1 MKLSSMT
8 DEYIKSLEDL
18 ISYLD
23 KKNTN
28 ISFESETID
37 STLSLGEPLLE
48 TLNKI
53 ILNTNHVD
61 NNNLNTHNHSQEDF
75 VTKKLL
81 LEKKQDL
88 VKNKI
93 VDLSSNKWN
102 WNIVTG
108 EVLFSSNWCKS
119 LGYECSEIKPHV
131 DSWKNLVHPDDLSQ
145 TFSQLNAHFE
155 GKKSV
160 YVVKNRLKMK
170 NGKWRNNIDAGRVVE
185 RNEQNNPI
193 RMEGVD
199 ISLD

>member
-1 MKLSSMT
+1 MEELVCTQMKPSSMT

-37 STLSLGEPLLE
+37 STLSLDEPLLE

-81 LEKKQDL
+81 LEK
-88 VKNKI
+88 NKT
-93 VDLSSNKWN
+93 W
-102 WNIVTG
+102 
-108 EVLFSSNWCKS
+108 
-119 LGYECSEIKPHV
+119 
-131 DSWKNLVHPDDLSQ
+131 
-145 TFSQLNAHFE
+145 
-155 GKKSV
+155 
-160 YVVKNRLKMK
+160 
-170 NGKWRNNIDAGRVVE
+170 
-185 RNEQNNPI
+185 
-193 RMEGVD
+193 
-199 ISLD
+199 

>member
-1 MKLSSMT
+1 VEELVCKQMKLSSMT

-23 KKNTN
+23 KKNTYT
-28 ISFESETID
+28 SFKSETID
-37 STLSLGEPLLE
+37 STLSLDEPLLE

-119 LGYECSEIKPHV
+119 LGYKCNEIKPHV

-145 TFSQLNAHFE
+145 TFS
-155 GKKSV
+155 
-160 YVVKNRLKMK
+160 
-170 NGKWRNNIDAGRVVE
+170 
-185 RNEQNNPI
+185 
-193 RMEGVD
+193 
-199 ISLD
+199 